1 MTRYHPI
8 IVALHWLLAA
18 MILLALFAG
27 NFLLEALPNSDPAKI
42 DGLRAHMT
50 IGIAI
55 GALML
60 VRLITRFATETPPHA
75 DTGNAMLNIAGRV
88 AHWGLYLLVFGMVAS
103 GLGIAQLAGLPAI
116 VFGGEG
122 TLPATFDDIPPR
134 AAHGLISILL
144 MLFIAAHI
152 AGWLYHAI
160 FVKDRLLSRMWFG
173 KRSAD

>member
-1 MTRYHPI
+1 MTRFHPI

-27 NFLLEALPNSDPAKI
+27 NFLLEALPNSDPAKL

-60 VRLITRFATETPPHA
+60 IRLITRFATTLPPHA
-75 DTGNAMLNIAGRV
+75 DTGNALLNLAGRV
-88 AHWGLYLLVFGMVAS
+88 AHWGLYLLVFAMVS
-103 GLGIAQLAGLPAI
+103 TGLGIAQFAGLPAI

-122 TLPATFDDIPPR
+122 ALPATFDDLPPR
-134 AAHGLISILL
+134 AAHGVFGILL
-144 MLFIAAHI
+144 VLLILGHI
-152 AGWLYHAI
+152 AGWLYHLV

-173 KRSAD
+173 KRSQG